1 MNTLSIKTVDGNT
14 VLNPL
19 YQRQKEDVC
28 KMRTSLLACT
38 DVNGGS
44 TRQALQNITAMRVYH
59 QLMRIIRYTEL
70 MDKLEDKLYSCI
82 DSAIDSA
89 SSSDP
94 TTWMMLLNIQEK
106 LQKSMIES
114 HKLLQPYLDIK
125 EFTVVELAPDDIDTA
140 KSDSLLS
147 PEERDSVRSKAQ
159 SLMLELKNLDAGG
172 DSDG

>member
-1 MNTLSIKTVDGNT
+1 MSIKTVDDNT
-14 VLNPL
+14 MLNPL
-19 YQRQKEDVC
+19 YQRQKEDVS

-38 DVNGGS
+38 DENGVS

-70 MDKLEDKLYSCI
+70 MDRLEDKLYSCI

-89 SSSDP
+89 ESSDP
-94 TTWMMLLNIQEK
+94 ATWMALLNIQER

-125 EFTVVELAPDDIDTA
+125 EFTVVELTPDSSNDDSADILT
-140 KSDSLLS
+140 
-147 PEERDSVRSKAQ
+147 PEARDGIRSKAQ
-159 SLMLELKNLDAGG
+159 SIMLELGNLDSGG
-172 DSDG
+172 DSNE